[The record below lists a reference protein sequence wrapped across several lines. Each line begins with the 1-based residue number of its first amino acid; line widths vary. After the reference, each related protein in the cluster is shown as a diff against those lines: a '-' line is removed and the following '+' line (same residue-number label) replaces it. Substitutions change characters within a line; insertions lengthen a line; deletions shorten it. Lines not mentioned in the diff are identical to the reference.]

1 MGENIMPLEPGKSRK
16 VIGRNIAE
24 MEEAGH
30 PAKQAIAASLNNA
43 RKYGTHIPKKSS
55 KRKLKPLNII

>member
-1 MGENIMPLEPGKSRK
+1 MPLHPGKSKNVIGENIK
-16 VIGRNIAE
+16 E

-43 RKYGTHIPKKSS
+43 RKSGAHIPKHYSS
-55 KRKLKPLNII
+55 QHRHKEHR